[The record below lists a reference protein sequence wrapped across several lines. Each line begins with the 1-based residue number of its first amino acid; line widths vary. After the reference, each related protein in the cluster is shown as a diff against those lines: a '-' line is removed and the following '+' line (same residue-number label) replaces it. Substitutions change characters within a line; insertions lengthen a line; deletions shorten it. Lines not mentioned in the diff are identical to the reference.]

1 MRQYDREESMLD
13 EVAQA
18 IAEQVFGQFLEW
30 AMQQEE
36 REQILADLQT
46 VNDVLLCGAQGS
58 KVGYQAAS
66 AAEAGLMALA
76 ATHGFVEMAEI
87 FAGLSQGFCRT
98 LGFHSSPGGRLMSC
112 EWGLS

>member
-1 MRQYDREESMLD
+1 MRQHDRQESMLD

-18 IAEQVFGQFLEW
+18 IAEPLLGQFVEW

-36 REQILADLQT
+36 RDQILADLQT
-46 VNDVLLCGAQGS
+46 VNDVLLCGGEAS
-58 KVGYQAAS
+58 KADYQAAS
-66 AAEAGLMALA
+66 AAAVGLMALA

-98 LGFHSSPGGRLMSC
+98 LGFHS
-112 EWGLS
+112 

>member
-1 MRQYDREESMLD
+1 MRQYDRQESMLD

-18 IAEQVFGQFLEW
+18 IAEQLLGQFLEW

-36 REQILADLQT
+36 RDQILADLQT
-46 VNDVLLCGAQGS
+46 VNDVLVCGVEGS
-58 KVGYQAAS
+58 KAGYQAAS
-66 AAEAGLMALA
+66 SAAAGLMELA

-98 LGFHSSPGGRLMSC
+98 LGLPGSTCGTTPVL
-112 EWGLS
+112 